1 MKKIFLPFALL
12 LLVAVGCKHK
22 DPNLV
27 EAELYTLSDSLYM
40 ENEYEDG
47 YSYYTANLD
56 VPITENDSLR
66 LSILHWILSDT
77 IEDYEEYLQNDK
89 NRFFEEEGN
98 EPGSHLESN
107 YSLMEQTD
115 YYVTYVAEGFVYTGG
130 AHSIPWYYGASFSKI
145 DGSIVG
151 YDMFADPEQLVEILK
166 THLQDQHLENYDLI
180 EEMEETSPETNLIL
194 PVNEP
199 WIETDSIV
207 FCYQA
212 FEIAPYGSGNPLCK
226 ISKDELWPYMS
237 EKGKSLFTKPQQ

>member
-1 MKKIFLPFALL
+1 MLVLITYDVSTQDAAGSRRLRNVAKACEAHGQRVQNSVFECLL
-12 LLVAVGCKHK
+12 S
-22 DPNLV
+22 
-27 EAELYTLSDSLYM
+27 EAQFRELQHRLEKTID
-40 ENEYEDG
+40 
-47 YSYYTANLD
+47 A
-56 VPITENDSLR
+56 ENDSLR
-66 LSILHWILSDT
+66 LNILHWSLSDET
-77 IEDYEEYLQNDK
+77 EDYEEYLQNDK

-98 EPGSHLESN
+98 EPGSQLESN

-115 YYVTYVAEGFVYTGG
+115 RYVTYITEGYVYAGG
-130 AHSIPWYYGASFSKI
+130 AHPRPWYSGTTFSKI

-212 FEIAPYGSGNPLCK
+212 FEIAPYAAGMPLCK
-226 ISKDELWPYMS
+226 ISKTDLMPYLS
-237 EKGKSLFTKPQQ
+237 EKGKSILF